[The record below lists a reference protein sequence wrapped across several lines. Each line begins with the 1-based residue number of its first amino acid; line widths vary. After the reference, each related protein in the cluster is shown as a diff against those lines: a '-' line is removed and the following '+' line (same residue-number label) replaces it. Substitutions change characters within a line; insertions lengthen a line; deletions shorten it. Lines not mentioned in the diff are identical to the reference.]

1 MHTEL
6 VIRRGEGRLHPGRP
20 SPDPGGPVSSPRT
33 PPPPPTQRRGLPLAA
48 QLLPPSSHRRAA
60 AQLRAAPKSE
70 RGLRAGPPLAPRPRG
85 QARLTLREAPHTPHL
100 GPQPPQLP
108 RMSPARN
115 HQPSTPPGRGSFKL
129 QADLRTCGERHA
141 RFLIRYLGNG
151 LTLSSGKMLRRW
163 PAAQDRE
170 GLVRASC
177 TASSADLSSRREVP
191 GGCGRRLELGI
202 LVMRSPNPCLGDGG
216 SKGATLVHP
225 ISALGGLLQMSG
237 TAPGRGL
244 SSDGGRGVWVLT
256 GEEGEKDNKCWG
268 ASSSMQ
274 GKSQQSMLRW

>member
-20 SPDPGGPVSSPRT
+20 SPDPGGPVSRPRT

-70 RGLRAGPPLAPRPRG
+70 RGLRAGPPLAPRPPHPAPGAKRG
-85 QARLTLREAPHTPHL
+85 SRCGRLRTRLTWGRSRRSSH
-100 GPQPPQLP
+100 
-108 RMSPARN
+108 
-115 HQPSTPPGRGSFKL
+115 TPPGRGSFKL